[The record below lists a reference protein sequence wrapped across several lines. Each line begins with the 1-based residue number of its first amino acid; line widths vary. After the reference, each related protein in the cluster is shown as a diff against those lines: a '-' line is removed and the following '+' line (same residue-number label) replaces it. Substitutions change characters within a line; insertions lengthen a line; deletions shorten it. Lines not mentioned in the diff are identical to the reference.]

1 MVPAPANGALEQP
14 AFLLKLGIE
23 GDESPGFPPEGL
35 GTHCLESGDQFDGLL
50 GAGTL
55 CRHSRCGGELRERVL
70 LSRSDSSA
78 QASLALSRGIDF
90 ETPDQTLPPASVP
103 ETPSF
108 HCVCLIPV
116 QSRLTSRLRGLTL
129 RLPQSLAG
137 LLRKINKYFLHY
149 PINSFTSF
157 SAISSQ
163 LQ

>member
-1 MVPAPANGALEQP
+1 MGPAPANGALERP

-23 GDESPGFPPEGL
+23 GDDSPGFPPEGL
-35 GTHCLESGDQFDGLL
+35 GTHCLESGDRSDGLP
-50 GAGTL
+50 GAGAL
-55 CRHSRCGGELRERVL
+55 CGYSRCGGELQARVL
-70 LSRSDSSA
+70 LPRSGSSA
-78 QASLALSRGIDF
+78 RSSLALSRGIDF
-90 ETPDQTLPPASVP
+90 ETPDQTVPPASAP

-108 HCVCLIPV
+108 HRVCLIPV
-116 QSRLTSRLRGLTL
+116 HSRLTSHLRGLTL

-137 LLRKINKYFLHY
+137 LLRKINNYFLHY